1 VCRKVSPCS
10 PDLERRTGYHIVMTD
25 LSRYNIHET
34 YRWNYEHAPDPVDV
48 EIPAIPGAWFFC
60 GLPVGSPLGIP
71 AGPLLNGKWVRYYA
85 SLGFDVLTYKTV
97 RSQSREC
104 YPLPNLQPV
113 KCAQL
118 TGSEREIPAT
128 DQMQGSWAVSFGMPS
143 ADPEVWRRDIE
154 ETRDI
159 LPKEKVLSVSVVGT
173 EQENGTLDDLAND
186 YALCAKWAVESGAD
200 AIETNF
206 SCPNVCTSD
215 GQLYQSA
222 HEAAVVAERVRDA
235 IGEDVPY
242 IVKIG
247 HVSEEIPAALLLESL
262 ASYISGIAMTNS
274 VAATVKQEDRLL
286 FEGQS
291 RGIFGDATRTAS
303 VQQTETFSRLIAHR
317 GLTTAI
323 LGVGG
328 VSQTSHV
335 RDYLN
340 AGADHVQIASAAM
353 VDPEVALKIRRDWAD
368 DMN

>member
-1 VCRKVSPCS
+1 MSYLP
-10 PDLERRTGYHIVMTD
+10 
-25 LSRYNIHET
+25 RYNIQES
-34 YRWNYEHAPDPVDV
+34 YRWNYEHAPEPVEV
-48 EIPAIPGAWFFC
+48 EVPDISGEWFYC
-60 GLPVGSPLGIP
+60 GLPIGSPLGIP

-113 KCAQL
+113 TCDQL
-118 TGSEREIPAT
+118 TGAEKEIPAT

-143 ADPEVWRRDIE
+143 SDPEFWRQDIE
-154 ETRDI
+154 ETRNL

-173 EQENGTLDDLAND
+173 EQENGTLDDRADD

-235 IGEDVPY
+235 ISEEVPY

-247 HVSEEIPAALLLESL
+247 HVADEIPAAFLLEAL
-262 ASYISGIAMTNS
+262 APYISGLAMTNS
-274 VAATVKQEDRLL
+274 VAAIVKQTTTLDEELL
-286 FEGQS
+286 FDGQA
-291 RGIFGDATRTAS
+291 RGICGDATRTAS
-303 VQQTETFSRLIAHR
+303 IQQTELFSRLIAHR
-317 GLTTAI
+317 GLTIAI

-328 VSQTSHV
+328 VSQASHV
-335 RDYLN
+335 HDYLN
-340 AGADHVQIASAAM
+340 AGADHVQVASAAM
-353 VDPEVALKIRRDWAD
+353 VDPEIAIKIRRDWNAGS
-368 DMN
+368 N

>member
-1 VCRKVSPCS
+1 
-10 PDLERRTGYHIVMTD
+10 
-25 LSRYNIHET
+25 
-34 YRWNYEHAPDPVDV
+34 
-48 EIPAIPGAWFFC
+48 
-60 GLPVGSPLGIP
+60 
-71 AGPLLNGKWVRYYA
+71 
-85 SLGFDVLTYKTV
+85 
-97 RSQSREC
+97 
-104 YPLPNLQPV
+104 
-113 KCAQL
+113 
-118 TGSEREIPAT
+118 
-128 DQMQGSWAVSFGMPS
+128 MPS

-222 HEAAVVAERVRDA
+222 PRSGGRGRTVSEMPSVK
-235 IGEDVPY
+235 IVPY

-286 FEGQS
+286 FEGTVTRASAVMQPALHLSS
-291 RGIFGDATRTAS
+291 R
-303 VQQTETFSRLIAHR
+303 TETFSRLIAHR